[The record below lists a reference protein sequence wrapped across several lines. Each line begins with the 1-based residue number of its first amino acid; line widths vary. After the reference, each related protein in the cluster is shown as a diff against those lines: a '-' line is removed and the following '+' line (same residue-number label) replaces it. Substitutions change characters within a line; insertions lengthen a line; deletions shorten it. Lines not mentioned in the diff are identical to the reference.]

1 MVHTARCLEI
11 YAKNTGWSGSPF
23 PANSEEQVAGNID
36 SQVSDVLQKHCN
48 KDNRVNANRLPDPE
62 SMLEVRRALED
73 RHLEVSYGTC

>member
-1 MVHTARCLEI
+1 MVRTARCLEI

-36 SQVSDVLQKHCN
+36 SRASDVLQKHRN
-48 KDNRVNANRLPDPE
+48 KDNRANANRLPDPE